1 MKKIRS
7 IIRFLGKLFQFA
19 WRMLWRL
26 LWTAA
31 FSFLILIAVIYFMT
45 DGMSQGAAGVTNA
58 VDTAVYQ
65 LTRLTHA
72 PDFGM
77 GTGEL
82 AELAADNHT
91 DHYHGVRWNQ
101 TSATVYIDPAADEV
115 FQSAYEEA
123 IANWNQT
130 GAFTF
135 QIVDSQEAADIFAT
149 EMNDGSVS
157 AVGEAESQTNLLTNR
172 FVSVT
177 VRLNAHYLL
186 NSRYQYS
193 QRRIVNTAEHEL
205 GHAIGLDHNNEE
217 ESVMQS
223 AGSFY
228 SIQESDIQ
236 AVNALYQS

>member
-1 MKKIRS
+1 MQKIRF
-7 IIRFLGKLFQFA
+7 ITQFFVRITRFIWRLF
-19 WRMLWRL
+19 WRL

-31 FSFLILIAVIYFMT
+31 ISFLILIALIYFMT
-45 DGMSQGAAGVTNA
+45 DGTSQGMQGVNNA
-58 VDTAVYQ
+58 FETAVYQ
-65 LTRLTHA
+65 LHHLTNML
-72 PDFGM
+72 DSDTESGSL
-77 GTGEL
+77 TEL
-82 AELAADNHT
+82 TADDHT
-91 DHYHGVRWNQ
+91 EHEHGVRWNQ
-101 TSATVYIDPAADEV
+101 ASATVYIDPSANEV
-115 FQSAYEEA
+115 FRSAYEEA

-135 QIVDSQEAADIFAT
+135 QIVDSQEEADIIAT

-157 AVGEAESQTNLLTNR
+157 AVGEAQSQSNLLTNR
-172 FVSVT
+172 FISVT
-177 VRLNAHYLL
+177 VRLNAYYLL
-186 NSRYQYS
+186 DNRYQYS

-236 AVNALYQS
+236 AVKALYQT